1 MINKCPAGSSTPHQ
15 HLCIPIFFDGFG
27 TGVTNR
33 NSINNSVN
41 DSKGKHISSLCVVC
55 IASVGLSGAKCDKTI
70 FVTDKALAYS
80 GNRSAE

>member
-41 DSKGKHISSLCVVC
+41 DSKGKYISSLCVVC

-80 GNRSAE
+80 GNRFAE